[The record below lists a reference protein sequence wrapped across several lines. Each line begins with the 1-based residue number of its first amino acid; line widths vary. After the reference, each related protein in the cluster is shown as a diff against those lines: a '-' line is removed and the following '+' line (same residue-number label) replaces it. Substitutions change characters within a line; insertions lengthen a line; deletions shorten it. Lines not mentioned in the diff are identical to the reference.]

1 MNHLKMHS
9 LNKIDENVS
18 KIAQLFPNCVTE
30 AKDENGEITH
40 KIDFDMLKQELST
53 SIVEGREER
62 YQFTWPDKKQAILT
76 ANAPIN
82 KTLRPC
88 REESV
93 NFDTTENLYIEGDNL
108 EVLKLL
114 QETYLGKIK
123 MIYIDPPYNTGN
135 DFVYEDDFAQDA
147 SDYIANSGQY
157 DEEGNRLVANTESN
171 GRFHTDWLNMMYPRL
186 KLARDLLTDDGGIL
200 CIQIDDNEYAN
211 LKNICD
217 EIFNTSNFVT
227 TITVKMSEPTGVKMS
242 HAKTRIP
249 KLKEYILVYKK
260 GNLNLNSI
268 RVPKEKWDDE
278 YKTYLNNITE
288 KEVAFIKTVRDNE
301 DRTEEQIKEVD
312 KILSKA
318 TYESLSDVYKKNN
331 IETSEDKIKFNYD
344 NSWRIFQTVSMSGG
358 GKELA
363 DVKRKKLSQTFYC
376 ITTSENKMY
385 FIKGDYSFE
394 VEKPRIKILFADD
407 YLTVNPCD
415 FYQDIKTTG
424 LDNEGYV
431 PFRNG
436 KKPIKLLMRLI
447 KLFTNNNDIVMDF
460 FSGSA
465 STGHAILQF
474 CNDEK
479 QKRSF
484 IVVQLKEDID
494 EQLNKVDKETK
505 KDLMKI
511 NAFLDKYKRKH
522 FITEVG
528 KQRLVLAG
536 QQILEQVQNDTN
548 SLFADENKLGVTN
561 SGGGTAS
568 VLSSLD
574 VGFRVLKVDS
584 SNMEDVYYS
593 PDDLHKQDLFQD
605 NVKPDRTAEDLLF
618 QVMLD
623 LGVELSSKII
633 TKEINGKI
641 IYYVNENYL
650 VACFDQDITE
660 ETIIQIAKEKPYYFV
675 MRDSGFANDS
685 VATNFE
691 QIFTTYSAETVRKV
705 L

>member
-18 KIAQLFPNCVTE
+18 KIAQIFPNCVTE

-135 DFVYEDDFAQDA
+135 DFVYNDEF
-147 SDYIANSGQY
+147 SDEVNEYETKNGTFDS
-157 DEEGNRLVANTESN
+157 EGNQLIINRETE
-171 GRFHTDWLNMMYPRL
+171 GRFHTKWLNLIYPRL
-186 KLARDLLTDDGGIL
+186 KIARDLLQDDGGII

-211 LKNICD
+211 LKKICD
-217 EIFNTSNFVT
+217 EIFNVTNFVT

-260 GNLNLNSI
+260 GNINLNSVRI
-268 RVPKEKWDDE
+268 AKENWDNE
-278 YKTYLNNITE
+278 YKTYLDNITE
-288 KEVAFIKTVRDNE
+288 EQVSFIKSVRDNE
-301 DRTEEQIKEVD
+301 ERTEAQIREVD
-312 KILSKA
+312 KILSNA
-318 TYESLSDVYKKNN
+318 TYQSLSDIYKKNN
-331 IETSEDKIKFNYD
+331 IESLEEKNKFNYD
-344 NSWRIFQTVSMSGG
+344 NAWRIFQTVSMSGG
-358 GKELA
+358 GKVLA
-363 DVKRKKLSQTFYC
+363 DDKRNILSQTFYC
-376 ITTSENKMY
+376 ITTAENKMY

-465 STGHAILQF
+465 STGHAVLQF

-479 QKRSF
+479 QRRSF
-484 IVVQLKEDID
+484 IMIQLQENID

-511 NAFLDKYKRKH
+511 NAFLDKYGKPH
-522 FITEVG
+522 YITEVG
-528 KQRLVLAG
+528 KQRLRLVG
-536 QQILEQVQNDTN
+536 QQISASESPEQVQNDTN
-548 SLFADENKLGVTN
+548 SLVSVENGLVKTN
-561 SGGGTAS
+561 SGGGYRLCA
-568 VLSSLD
+568 
-574 VGFRVLKVDS
+574 
-584 SNMEDVYYS
+584 
-593 PDDLHKQDLFQD
+593 
-605 NVKPDRTAEDLLF
+605 
-618 QVMLD
+618 
-623 LGVELSSKII
+623 
-633 TKEINGKI
+633 
-641 IYYVNENYL
+641 
-650 VACFDQDITE
+650 
-660 ETIIQIAKEKPYYFV
+660 
-675 MRDSGFANDS
+675 
-685 VATNFE
+685 
-691 QIFTTYSAETVRKV
+691 
-705 L
+705 